1 MNYYI
6 FAQAIVFVLILLIF
20 LRFKARRRKVRAR
33 RYQGLVLL
41 KNIHKLV
48 ELIQQ
53 HRGVSNAIV
62 RGNDRLRSK
71 HVSIQNNIDAL
82 LASHDTSGLKH
93 FSQWE
98 SFTEHWSRLKVNTIN
113 TLLDTQTLMRQHGA
127 MIDGQFSLFDDVA
140 NHYDLHMLML
150 DSSIRMKDICID
162 TLHTAETIAQARG
175 VGAGMCALGKSINSD
190 KINLNFLTVLIASS
204 TTNLFDELSTIK
216 NPDIDTHLGSAS
228 VDIKNSA
235 DKLVGVIENKIIKQ
249 ENIHINSQD
258 YFDIATLPI
267 DELSTLFKQIINYTT
282 EKYAQEY

>member
-1 MNYYI
+1 MSDLTHFN
-6 FAQAIVFVLILLIF
+6 QAGEAHMVDVGDKSITKRVAVAEGQINMLETTLELI
-20 LRFKARRRKVRAR
+20 K
-33 RYQGLVLL
+33 QG
-41 KNIHKLV
+41 NHKLKFKHSV
-48 ELIQQ
+48 LQ
-53 HRGVSNAIV
+53 
-62 RGNDRLRSK
+62 ND
-71 HVSIQNNIDAL
+71 IDEL
-82 LASHDTSGLKH
+82 LASTESASLNS

-98 SFTEHWSRLKVNTIN
+98 SFCEHWPRLKQHAVNN
-113 TLLDTQTLMRQHGA
+113 TLDTHSLMRQHSA
-127 MIDGQFSLFDDVA
+127 MIEGQLSLIDDVTREY
-140 NHYDLHMLML
+140 HLHMIML
-150 DSSIRMKDICID
+150 DESIQMSGICID
-162 TLHTAETIAQARG
+162 TLRTAETIAQARG